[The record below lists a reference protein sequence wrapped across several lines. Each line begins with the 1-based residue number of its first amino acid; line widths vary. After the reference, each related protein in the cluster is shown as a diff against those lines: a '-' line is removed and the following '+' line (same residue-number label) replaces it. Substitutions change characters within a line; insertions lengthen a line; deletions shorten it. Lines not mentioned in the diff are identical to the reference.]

1 VYLTRRATQLINNLR
16 LYKVVQ
22 PYYKLRD
29 AVITTLER
37 SLSFR
42 TRELYYSAET
52 KIFKLVEDKVVI
64 NKLANSCYLRELC
77 VKVFYRVRHTLA
89 NANA

>member
-42 TRELYYSAET
+42 TRELYYPTET
-52 KIFKLVEDKVVI
+52 KIFKLVENKVVI
-64 NKLANSCYLRELC
+64 NKLGNSCYLRELC
-77 VKVFYRVRHTLA
+77 VKVFYSVSNTLA